1 VVESHGDSVACQRWW
16 PCVRVIIVA
25 QHIGEESNESWVVCW
40 LHGSYPETGLWE
52 APNSVSKALT
62 EVNSLGPNP
71 RLVIALHSPNALLET
86 GLRMCPPEKS
96 RNSDRL
102 RCRAVR
108 SLQSGLSRHNR
119 EIRAIS
125 AYFGGRRADFLC
137 SADCVAERGGI
148 RTFGTGLNRVR
159 ADVCVSCAESTSSEI
174 LPRLR
179 APHSTR

>member
-1 VVESHGDSVACQRWW
+1 MSLWPIQRFWM
-16 PCVRVIIVA
+16 
-25 QHIGEESNESWVVCW
+25 VCRQTEN
-40 LHGSYPETGLWE
+40 YPETGLWE

-62 EVNSLGPNP
+62 KVNSLGPNP
-71 RLVIALHSPNALLET
+71 RLVNALHSPNALLET

-108 SLQSGLSRHNR
+108 SLQSGLSGHNR

-137 SADCVAERGGI
+137 SSDCVAEREG
-148 RTFGTGLNRVR
+148 FEPSVQ
-159 ADVCVSCAESTSSEI
+159 V
-174 LPRLR
+174 
-179 APHSTR
+179 